1 LAPKTEDLISPEYQ
15 ALLQRQHSET
25 KWGAD
30 TDYRHLSDVLRIATE
45 NRCASILDYGSGRES
60 LRRDVDR
67 ISLKNLPVACYDPG
81 TDRTDLPE
89 PADLV
94 VCGDVLEHVQPEK
107 LDAVLEH
114 IFSLA
119 NKAIF
124 LVIALRQAKAPLV
137 DGSPAHLVVEDSGWW
152 IRKLQPLGR
161 SGIWVV
167 KKSSA
172 VEGKELKVLL
182 TKRVAA

>member
-1 LAPKTEDLISPEYQ
+1 MMPKTEDLISPEYQ
-15 ALLQRQHSET
+15 ALLQRQHRET

-30 TDYRHLSDVLRIATE
+30 ADYRHFAEVMQVVSTQ
-45 NRCASILDYGSGRES
+45 RCASILDYGSGRES

-67 ISLKNLPVACYDPG
+67 LALKPIPVACYDPG
-81 TDRTDLPE
+81 TSRTELPE
-89 PADLV
+89 HADLV
-94 VCGDVLEHVQPEK
+94 VCGDVLEHIQPDK
-107 LDAVLEH
+107 IDAVLEH

-119 NKAIF
+119 HKAIF
-124 LVIALRQAKAPLV
+124 LVIALRQAKAPMV
-137 DGSPAHLVVEDSGWW
+137 DGSPAHLIVEDASWW
-152 IRKLQPLGR
+152 LKKLQPLGR

-182 TKRVAA
+182 VKRVAA